1 MNLPAIV
8 LAGERPGGNPL
19 ARAFGLPAGV
29 LVDVAGKP
37 CVTRVIETLVA
48 SRSISGGVICGPV
61 ESIVSAS
68 PVFAELLGR
77 GPFRWIPPAR
87 GPADSAL
94 AALEQL
100 AERPVLLT
108 AADHALLTPEI
119 VDTFTA
125 LAAVRDA
132 DFVVGL
138 VPWPLVQAA
147 YPESRRTVLKF
158 AGGAY
163 CGSNL
168 YLVRTA
174 AGAGLIDLW
183 RDFQALRKQPW
194 KMARAIGPGTLLSY
208 LLGRLHIETAL
219 LRIGDLAGCRIEH
232 VEILNPRAAVDVDS
246 VADHALAERI
256 LSAC

>member
-1 MNLPAIV
+1 MKVPAIV

-19 ARAFGLPAGV
+19 ARTFDLPAGV

-37 CVTRVIETLVA
+37 CVTRVIETLMS
-48 SRSISGGVICGPV
+48 SRSIRGGMICGPV
-61 ESIVSAS
+61 ASIVDAS
-68 PVFAELLGR
+68 PVLKDLLAR
-77 GPFRWIPPAR
+77 SPFRWVPPAD
-87 GPADSAL
+87 GPADSAR
-94 AALEQL
+94 AALDQL
-100 AERPVLLT
+100 REWPVLLT

-132 DFVVGL
+132 DFVVGF
-138 VPWPLVQAA
+138 VPWPLVRAA

-168 YLVRTA
+168 YLVRTP
-174 AGAGLIDLW
+174 AGARLIDLW

-194 KMARAIGPGTLLSY
+194 KMARAIGYGTLVAY
-208 LLGRLHIETAL
+208 LLGRLSIEDAL
-219 LRIGDLAGCRIEH
+219 LRIGARAGCRIEH
-232 VEILNPRAAVDVDS
+232 VEILNPRAAVDVDT